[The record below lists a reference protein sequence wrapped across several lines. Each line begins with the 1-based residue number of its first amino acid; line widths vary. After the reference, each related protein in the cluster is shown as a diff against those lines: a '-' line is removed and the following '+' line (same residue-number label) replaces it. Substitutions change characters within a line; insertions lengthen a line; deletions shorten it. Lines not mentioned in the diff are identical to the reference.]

1 MQLNINRKLS
11 ARLHKCSVSCRL
23 IMERTIRTLKEM
35 REKAE
40 RSFIENSIIVH
51 RASLDSPIP
60 DTKSDLEMII
70 ELNQAISILQNA
82 TMAKSVVNG
91 S

>member
-1 MQLNINRKLS
+1 MHLGLTANPT
-11 ARLHKCSVSCRL
+11 CRYTML
-23 IMERTIRTLKEM
+23 AIFFIMERIIRTLQEM

-40 RSFIENSIIVH
+40 RSFIDNSIIVH

-70 ELNQAISILQNA
+70 ELKQAISILQNA
-82 TMAKSVVNG
+82 NAVKRVLNG
-91 S
+91 D

>member
-1 MQLNINRKLS
+1 MKT
-11 ARLHKCSVSCRL
+11 
-23 IMERTIRTLKEM
+23 TIRTLKEM

-51 RASLDSPIP
+51 RSRLDSPIP

-70 ELNQAISILQNA
+70 ELNQAISTLENVK
-82 TMAKSVVNG
+82 T
-91 S
+91 

>member
-1 MQLNINRKLS
+1 
-11 ARLHKCSVSCRL
+11 
-23 IMERTIRTLKEM
+23 MERTIRTLKEM

>member
-1 MQLNINRKLS
+1 MQLIINRKLS

-23 IMERTIRTLKEM
+23 IMKTTIRTLKEM

-51 RASLDSPIP
+51 RSRLDSPIP

-70 ELNQAISILQNA
+70 ELNQAISTLENS
-82 TMAKSVVNG
+82 TMDES
-91 S
+91 

>member
-1 MQLNINRKLS
+1 MQLIINRKLS

-23 IMERTIRTLKEM
+23 IMERTIRILKEM

-40 RSFIENSIIVH
+40 KSFIENSIIVH
-51 RASLDSPIP
+51 RSMSHSPIP

-70 ELNQAISILQNA
+70 ELNQAISTLENS
-82 TMAKSVVNG
+82 TMDES
-91 S
+91 

>member
-1 MQLNINRKLS
+1 
-11 ARLHKCSVSCRL
+11 
-23 IMERTIRTLKEM
+23 MERTIKTLKEM

-51 RASLDSPIP
+51 RSKLDSSVP
-60 DTKSDLEMII
+60 DTKLDLEMII
-70 ELNQAISILQNA
+70 ELNQAISTLENS
-82 TMAKSVVNG
+82 TMVKSVVNG